1 MTKRARLAVVGC
13 GAIGR
18 VHTRAI
24 SGLDEAELV
33 AVCDVFEESAA
44 KLANEFGCKH
54 YTDYWKMFDEEEID
68 LVSICTPSGTRLD
81 ICEAASSRKVNILVE
96 KPLDITAER
105 CAKIVEMCDAAGVKL
120 GTVFQLRFTPAFKK
134 LKEAESHG
142 RFGKMILGNSQTICF
157 RSQEYYDGGGWRG
170 TKAGDGGGA
179 LMNQGIHSVDLLLWV
194 MGDVKAVSAY
204 KGSLTH
210 DIEVEDTVS
219 ATIEFVSGAK
229 GSIQATTSVKHG
241 IDKRLEIF
249 GENGTVIIDGENVVK
264 WDFEEG
270 SSQAAH
276 EIESREGI
284 SAQSPLIEDVWGHQQ
299 QISDMI
305 KAIREDK
312 EPLVSG
318 RDGMKAVELVLAI
331 YESARTGKKV
341 VLAGADK

>member
-1 MTKRARLAVVGC
+1 MTKKVRMAVVGC

-18 VHTRAI
+18 VHARAI
-24 SGLDEAELV
+24 AGLEEAELV
-33 AVCDVFEESAA
+33 AVCDVFEESAV

-54 YTDYWKMFDEEEID
+54 YGDYRTMFDEAEID
-68 LVSICTPSGTRLD
+68 LVSVCTPSGTRLD

-96 KPLDITAER
+96 KPLDITVER
-105 CAKIVEMCDAAGVKL
+105 CAKIVEMCDLAGVKL

-134 LKEAESHG
+134 LKEAQSQG
-142 RFGKMILGNSQTICF
+142 RFGKMILGNTQTICF

-179 LMNQGIHSVDLLLWV
+179 LMNQGIHSVDLLLWI
-194 MGDVKAVSAY
+194 MGDVKAVSAD
-204 KGSLTH
+204 KGILTH

-219 ATIEFVSGAK
+219 ATIEFVSGAM
-229 GSIQATTSVKHG
+229 GTVQATTSVKHG

-249 GENGTVIIDGENVVK
+249 GENGTVIIDGENVVM
-264 WDFEEG
+264 WEFEDQ
-270 SSQAAH
+270 SSKEVH
-276 EIESREGI
+276 DIESREGI
-284 SAQSPLIEDVWGHQQ
+284 SAKSPLIEDVWGHQQ
-299 QISDMI
+299 QILDMI
-305 KAIREDK
+305 KAIKEDR

-341 VLAGADK
+341 VLAD